1 MLDGL
6 NNVILVLFGLTA
18 LSAVVVVGV
27 NLVRR
32 NRAERHAPAAERTPE
47 QKAQD
52 RASEKTWLI
61 ILAAV
66 VIGLAAV
73 YLLFS

>member
-18 LSAVVVVGV
+18 LSALVVVVV
-27 NLVRR
+27 NLLRR
-32 NRAERHAPAAERTPE
+32 RRTGHRVPPAERTPE

-61 ILAAV
+61 ILAV
-66 VIGLAAV
+66 VVLGLAGL

>member
-18 LSAVVVVGV
+18 LSALVVVVV
-27 NLVRR
+27 NLLRR
-32 NRAERHAPAAERTPE
+32 RRTGHRVPPAERTPE

-52 RASEKTWLI
+52 RTSEKTWLI
-61 ILAAV
+61 ILAV
-66 VIGLAAV
+66 VVLGLAGL